1 MVGELGGVDFEDEVE
16 DFDVVV
22 VLREIFV
29 FFSFRT
35 SGFFVEPR
43 KGYAVVVFVVVDVD
57 FLSSGGVGFLM
68 D

>member
-1 MVGELGGVDFEDEVE
+1 MDFEDEVE

-22 VLREIFV
+22 VLGEIFV

-43 KGYAVVVFVVVDVD
+43 EGCVVVVD

>member
-1 MVGELGGVDFEDEVE
+1 MVGEFGGVDFEDEVE

-22 VLREIFV
+22 GEIFV

-43 KGYAVVVFVVVDVD
+43 FAVVVFVVVDVD